1 MQTLIVILKVKV
13 ASKGDSSTKVTPP
26 YNTIGSNTNRLG
38 VIIIEVALSI
48 AVIKEAASS
57 VIDNNNR
64 SR

>member
-48 AVIKEAASS
+48 VSHPGIRLCCSC
-57 VIDNNNR
+57 
-64 SR
+64 